1 MQTREKDRK
10 VAKNCVFLVFCGS
23 GGSKSRLPKAA
34 GAEPS
39 GQLRNDKLHFIVAR
53 SSRFGSQKAQ
63 DTSRPHFG
71 SSNVHKG
78 YVVVVRST
86 FGSENVEKC
95 TQRQLQLQRQLPLHY
110 TPTTSTTTTVT
121 ATTTST
127 ALQLQR
133 QRQLPLH
140 YNYKHTTRHHT
151 TLHAAVVGEV
161 TTATTPKAQL
171 QPPSGPSVHSLCH
184 PCITTTHL
192 SYSCLSFKLSP
203 PPCAV
208 LVVWWA

>member
-1 MQTREKDRK
+1 M
-10 VAKNCVFLVFCGS
+10 FCGS

-151 TLHAAVVGEV
+151 TCCSCGWGDHCNHSKS
-161 TTATTPKAQL
+161 TTPTTFRSISAFAL
-171 QPPSGPSVHSLCH
+171 PSMHH
-184 PCITTTHL
+184 NN
-192 SYSCLSFKLSP
+192 SP
-203 PPCAV
+203 
-208 LVVWWA
+208 LL